1 MVKTQSPKLLWDHC
15 LQLSTLI
22 YSLTMSDIFAAQGDV
37 PEKIMTSDT
46 VDISQIH
53 QFGWYDWMMFH
64 DSVLTFPDETIVLG
78 KYLGPAPNM
87 GSAHMVKILKS
98 NGQVVQCS
106 TLWLLTPDKLSNS
119 DHIALC
125 QKFGLDG
132 NSIKCA
138 YNNPILD
145 KNIYHVEFDD
155 GDIMELTAN
164 AITELMYSQCDIDGN
179 QFLLLDNFA
188 EYRKSNT
195 ALTTIPEQES
205 VDTIGCI

>member
-1 MVKTQSPKLLWDHC
+1 MMMTPFQWIDLPLPEEPTPEVGDNYSHIRTPAFPHGV
-15 LQLSTLI
+15 TL
-22 YSLTMSDIFAAQGDV
+22 ANGRV
-37 PEKIMTSDT
+37 
-46 VDISQIH
+46 ISQ
-53 QFGWYDWMMFH
+53 
-64 DSVLTFPDETIVLG
+64 
-78 KYLGPAPNM
+78 NR
-87 GSAHMVKILKS
+87 
-98 NGQVVQCS
+98 
-106 TLWLLTPDKLSNS
+106 
-119 DHIALC
+119 
-125 QKFGLDG
+125 GLDG